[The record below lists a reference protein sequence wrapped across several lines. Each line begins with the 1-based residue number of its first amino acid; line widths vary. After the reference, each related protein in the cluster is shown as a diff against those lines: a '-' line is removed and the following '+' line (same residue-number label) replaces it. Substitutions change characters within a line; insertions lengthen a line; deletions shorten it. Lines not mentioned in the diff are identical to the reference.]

1 MTSELR
7 VDKIHNEGG
16 DNDSGIDLSTNDQ
29 IVLKT
34 ANTTRLTMNSTGQ
47 TTIVGEGGSTTTS
60 VQQGLAKV
68 WSNLNGTSTIATRDS
83 FNVASV
89 ADGGT
94 GIYTTNYT
102 SAMSSANQSAGGFAR
117 VPGKYGIFAGNA
129 DATFTTTSFIYQT
142 LTYDDGST
150 GTDPEDALIVTF
162 NLCGDLA

>member
-60 VQQGLAKV
+60 VQQGLAKCWCTV
-68 WSNLNGTSTIATRDS
+68 TQDSSHTLDDSLNVGSIS
-83 FNVASV
+83 
-89 ADGGT
+89 
-94 GIYTTNYT
+94 
-102 SAMSSANQSAGGFAR
+102 
-117 VPGKYGIFAGNA
+117 
-129 DATFTTTSFIYQT
+129 
-142 LTYDDGST
+142 DDGAGETTVNFTNAMANST
-150 GTDPEDALIVTF
+150 WCANTTGGSNSNRHLVF
-162 NLCGDLA
+162 NANNTTRLKLECYQVRSADESAVDSGDSCAAIFGDLA